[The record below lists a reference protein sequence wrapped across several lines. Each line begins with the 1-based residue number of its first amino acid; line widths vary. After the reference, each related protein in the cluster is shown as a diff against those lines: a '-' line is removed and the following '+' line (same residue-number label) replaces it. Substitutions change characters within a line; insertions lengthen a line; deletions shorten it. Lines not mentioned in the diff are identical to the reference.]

1 LNSKWNWKK
10 AVLGK
15 VNRDYRESF
24 LREDKTQARFLI
36 AIAAVWTSGY
46 FYVDYVD
53 LKLVP
58 LFYSLFTLR
67 IFYLSASIWLFLK
80 LPHIRRSGTVDL
92 AILGWSIA
100 GVLLAFSS
108 NFSRDDISLKIVN
121 SGLAWVLAY
130 YLILPTRHLYKSIP
144 ALLVS
149 IFSIYILLNY
159 ESITLREIT
168 MPVLLSRLGAVI
180 AMNVIGFGIALRL
193 DSQRY
198 HQYLI
203 QKTLIEGRAHL
214 KELATS
220 DSLTGIFNR
229 RSFLEIAST
238 EFDRYLRYGA
248 KFSFAILDVDNLK
261 NINDTYGHPAGDHSI
276 QLLTETITAEKRS
289 SDTSG
294 RLAGDEFGIIL
305 PNTSAEKAREVLSRI
320 QISLTD
326 TIVESLNKQQFQ
338 VSFSAGVANIDESDK
353 SFDDLYRR
361 ADMALLTAKQLGG
374 NRIKKA

>member
-1 LNSKWNWKK
+1 
-10 AVLGK
+10 
-15 VNRDYRESF
+15 
-24 LREDKTQARFLI
+24 
-36 AIAAVWTSGY
+36 
-46 FYVDYVD
+46 
-53 LKLVP
+53 
-58 LFYSLFTLR
+58 
-67 IFYLSASIWLFLK
+67 
-80 LPHIRRSGTVDL
+80 
-92 AILGWSIA
+92 
-100 GVLLAFSS
+100 
-108 NFSRDDISLKIVN
+108 
-121 SGLAWVLAY
+121 
-130 YLILPTRHLYKSIP
+130 
-144 ALLVS
+144 
-149 IFSIYILLNY
+149 
-159 ESITLREIT
+159 

-261 NINDTYGHPAGDHSI
+261 NINDTYGHSAGDHSI

-305 PNTSAEKAREVLSRI
+305 PNTSADKALEVLSRI
-320 QISLTD
+320 KNSLAD
-326 TIVESLNKQQFQ
+326 TIAESPNKQQFQ
-338 VSFSAGVANIDESDK
+338 VRFSTGVANIDESDK